1 MGSKKIKI
9 SGEILSN
16 IDKITV
22 DISVELTPT
31 LLDGIEHNIDFSIQE
46 LLLKKAQKIA
56 KELEFILSKKE
67 VLESLTSREIE
78 ILKLLASGNNNP
90 EIAEILFISRRTVE
104 EHRKNLNKKLNIK
117 KPFQILRFASA
128 FELHS

>member
-78 ILKLLASGNNNP
+78 ILKLLASDKNNP

-117 KPFQILRFASA
+117 RPFQILRFASA

>member
-46 LLLKKAQKIA
+46 LLLRKAQKIA

>member
-128 FELHS
+128 FELHA

>member
-1 MGSKKIKI
+1 VGSKKIKI

-31 LLDGIEHNIDFSIQE
+31 LLNGIEHNIDFSIQE

>member
-31 LLDGIEHNIDFSIQE
+31 LLNGIEHNIDFSIQE